1 QLIFEE
7 APQAYKSA
15 ESVVQ
20 CLGRPD

>member
-20 CLGRPD
+20 CQGRPD

>member
-1 QLIFEE
+1 IFEE